1 MKKKHI
7 KNKYLRNLVR
17 KGTKWYY
24 YCLRNVWKDQ
34 RRVWY
39 VDLIKTINLSVSS
52 YLDKNVQ
59 SRASSLTYSTLLAI
73 VPALALVLAIAR
85 GFGFQEIIKSELHT
99 ILPAQSE
106 MVDMVLVF
114 VDKYLANASGGLF
127 VGIGILFLLW
137 TLISLLRN
145 VETTFNYVWG
155 VKKGRSPYRM
165 ITDYTTI
172 IIVLPILLI
181 CSSGISIF
189 MSSVVQDYI
198 NNPLGL
204 LSPVVKFLLDIAPWV
219 LTCLFFGGMY
229 ILIPYTKVKPKYA
242 MISGFI
248 CGSLFQLLQ
257 YLFVT
262 GQMYVT
268 KYNAIYGSFSFLPL
282 FMIWMYLTWL
292 ICISGVLLTYASQN
306 IFRFSYI
313 EQIRGISRRYSLELS
328 IYVVL
333 IVVRRFEQGETP
345 MSKFEISRQYN
356 IPIQLLNRIVD
367 KFVDAGIFSQVQRD
381 DEVHAYQPALNLA
394 NMSVYDFLRKYN
406 NIGTSNF
413 IPELRGDAT
422 ISEIVRIIDSD
433 IPTQKSLKL
442 RSLI

>member
-1 MKKKHI
+1 
-7 KNKYLRNLVR
+7 
-17 KGTKWYY
+17 
-24 YCLRNVWKDQ
+24 
-34 RRVWY
+34 
-39 VDLIKTINLSVSS
+39 
-52 YLDKNVQ
+52 
-59 SRASSLTYSTLLAI
+59 
-73 VPALALVLAIAR
+73 
-85 GFGFQEIIKSELHT
+85 
-99 ILPAQSE
+99 
-106 MVDMVLVF
+106 
-114 VDKYLANASGGLF
+114 
-127 VGIGILFLLW
+127 
-137 TLISLLRN
+137 
-145 VETTFNYVWG
+145 
-155 VKKGRSPYRM
+155 
-165 ITDYTTI
+165 
-172 IIVLPILLI
+172 
-181 CSSGISIF
+181 
-189 MSSVVQDYI
+189 
-198 NNPLGL
+198 
-204 LSPVVKFLLDIAPWV
+204 
-219 LTCLFFGGMY
+219 
-229 ILIPYTKVKPKYA
+229 
-242 MISGFI
+242 
-248 CGSLFQLLQ
+248 
-257 YLFVT
+257 
-262 GQMYVT
+262 MYVT

-394 NMSVYDFLRKYN
+394 DMSVYDFLKKYN

-442 RSLI
+442 RYLI

>member
-1 MKKKHI
+1 
-7 KNKYLRNLVR
+7 
-17 KGTKWYY
+17 
-24 YCLRNVWKDQ
+24 
-34 RRVWY
+34 
-39 VDLIKTINLSVSS
+39 
-52 YLDKNVQ
+52 
-59 SRASSLTYSTLLAI
+59 
-73 VPALALVLAIAR
+73 
-85 GFGFQEIIKSELHT
+85 
-99 ILPAQSE
+99 
-106 MVDMVLVF
+106 
-114 VDKYLANASGGLF
+114 
-127 VGIGILFLLW
+127 
-137 TLISLLRN
+137 
-145 VETTFNYVWG
+145 
-155 VKKGRSPYRM
+155 
-165 ITDYTTI
+165 
-172 IIVLPILLI
+172 
-181 CSSGISIF
+181 

-333 IVVRRFEQGETP
+333 IVVRRFEHGETP

-394 NMSVYDFLRKYN
+394 NMSVYDFLKKYN

-433 IPTQKSLKL
+433 LSTQKSLKL